1 MPISTDIK
9 TALEQ
14 GTGLYVTLV
23 RLEARAERGGD
34 VLAYT
39 LHTRD
44 VNFEGTDYV
53 AAPFEPSKTSRN
65 SGTQVDNATV
75 THLLGDLFTRLN
87 LRGGKWSGAKID
99 LMAIDLLNPSIG
111 AVAHK
116 RGRIGDVSTAGTQG
130 TTELRGLMQLLT
142 QEIGDRTSKRC
153 RYKLGDSDCTLDLT
167 AFTFSGTVVTV
178 HNNQRITVTTSKPDG
193 YFKYGRVI
201 FTSGLNIDL
210 EMETINNTGQMVSL
224 FLPMPYVINVG
235 DALNLI
241 AGDDKSLATC
251 HSKFNN
257 AINHGGEDSMPRRED
272 VYSFP
277 DS

>member
-99 LMAIDLLNPSIG
+99 LMAIDLLEPFHRSRSTQTRADRRCLDGRDARHHRTTWIDAAPDAGNRRSHLETLPLQIRGFRLHARPYSIHIQRDSRDRPQQP
-111 AVAHK
+111 ADH
-116 RGRIGDVSTAGTQG
+116 GDNV
-130 TTELRGLMQLLT
+130 
-142 QEIGDRTSKRC
+142 
-153 RYKLGDSDCTLDLT
+153 
-167 AFTFSGTVVTV
+167 
-178 HNNQRITVTTSKPDG
+178 SKPDG

-210 EMETINNTGQMVSL
+210 EMETINNTGQMVTFVST
-224 FLPMPYVINVG
+224 
-235 DALNLI
+235 DAVC
-241 AGDDKSLATC
+241 D
-251 HSKFNN
+251 
-257 AINHGGEDSMPRRED
+257 
-272 VYSFP
+272 
-277 DS
+277 